1 MPFPR
6 FSGEKIMSITL
17 YTAPDCQRCKI
28 VKEFLAERGQEYT
41 AYDFK
46 DDKDIFNAYYRANRS
61 SIYRN
66 PEGVEFP
73 IFDDGTVIKQGT
85 GEILAYLLS
94 GRILE
99 ACVTRSELLH
109 GWISGLNVSACPAGQ
124 EDNFVTLVRLLA
136 KGGLTVELH
145 SDGRRADLLKT
156 VLDEGHVS
164 RMVLDV
170 VGPAGLYP
178 PIAGSG
184 VAQDDLK
191 QSIAA
196 SRAHADHLI
205 RILVSAYKGDDGA
218 MTHVTPMEA
227 ADAAKMVFE
236 ACGDRMLPVFIEA
249 QQAEGLE
256 ALEGQA
262 LLPYRSKVRASLVKA
277 EIRKPEAH

>member
-1 MPFPR
+1 
-6 FSGEKIMSITL
+6 MSITL
-17 YTAPDCQRCKI
+17 YTAPDCLRCKI

-41 AYDFK
+41 AFDFK
-46 DDKDIFNAYYRANRS
+46 ADKDIFNAYYRANRS
-61 SIYRN
+61 AIYRN

-73 IFDDGTVIKQGT
+73 IFDDGTVIRQGT

-94 GRILE
+94 GRVLE

-145 SDGRRADLLKT
+145 ADGRRADLLKR

-178 PIAGSG
+178 AVAGG
-184 VAQDDLK
+184 ELALDDLK
-191 QSIAA
+191 QSIALT
-196 SRAHADHLI
+196 RGHKDHLI
-205 RILVSAYKGDDGA
+205 RLVVSAYAGEGGA
-218 MTHVTPMEA
+218 LARVTPAEA
-227 ADAAKMVFE
+227 AEAAKMVLE

-249 QQAEGLE
+249 QQVQGLE
-256 ALEGQA
+256 KLEDQA

>member
-1 MPFPR
+1 
-6 FSGEKIMSITL
+6 MSITL
-17 YTAPDCQRCKI
+17 YTAPNCLRCKI

-46 DDKDIFNAYYRANRS
+46 DDKDIFNAYYRANRP

-73 IFDDGTVIKQGT
+73 IFDDGAVIKQGT

-94 GRILE
+94 GRVLE

-109 GWISGLNVSACPAGQ
+109 GWISGLNVSDCPEGQ

-145 SDGRRADLLKT
+145 SDGRRADLLKR
-156 VLDEGHVS
+156 VLDEGFVT

-170 VGPAGLYP
+170 VGPASLYP
-178 PIAGSG
+178 AVTGGELSL
-184 VAQDDLK
+184 DDLK
-191 QSIAA
+191 GSIAA
-196 SRAHADHLI
+196 TRAHADSLI
-205 RILVSAYKGDDGA
+205 RIYVAAYAGADGA
-218 MTHVTPMEA
+218 MTRVTPVEA
-227 ADAAKMVFE
+227 AEAAKMVFE
-236 ACGDRMLPVFIEA
+236 ACGDRMLPVFVEA
-249 QQAEGLE
+249 QQAQGLE

-262 LLPYRSKVRASLVKA
+262 LLPYRSKVRATLVKA
-277 EIRKPEAH
+277 DIRKSEAH

>member
-1 MPFPR
+1 
-6 FSGEKIMSITL
+6 MSITL
-17 YTAPDCQRCKI
+17 YTAPDCLRCKI

-41 AYDFK
+41 SFDFK
-46 DDKDIFNAYYRANRS
+46 EDKDIFNKYYRANRS

-73 IFDDGTVIKQGT
+73 IFDDGQVIKQGT

-94 GRILE
+94 GRVLE

-136 KGGLTVELH
+136 QGGLTVELH
-145 SDGRRADLLKT
+145 SDGRRADLLKR
-156 VLDEGHVS
+156 VLDEGFVS
-164 RMVLDV
+164 RMVLDI
-170 VGPAGLYP
+170 VGPAALYP
-178 PIAGSG
+178 AIVGGELSAE
-184 VAQDDLK
+184 DLK
-191 QSIAA
+191 QSIALT
-196 SRAHADHLI
+196 RAHADGLI
-205 RILVSAYKGDDGA
+205 RVLASAYAGGDG
-218 MTHVTPMEA
+218 MTRVSPAEA
-227 ADAAKMVFE
+227 GEAAKMVLD
-236 ACGDRMLPVFIEA
+236 ACGDRMLPVFVEA

-256 ALEGQA
+256 ALENQA

>member
-1 MPFPR
+1 
-6 FSGEKIMSITL
+6 MSITL
-17 YTAPDCQRCKI
+17 YTAPDCLRCKI

-41 AYDFK
+41 GYDFK
-46 DDKDIFNAYYRANRS
+46 ADKDIFNAYYRANRS

-73 IFDDGTVIKQGT
+73 IFDDGQVIKQGT

-94 GRILE
+94 GRVLE

-136 KGGLTVELH
+136 QGGLTVELH
-145 SDGRRADLLKT
+145 SDGRRADLLKR
-156 VLDEGHVS
+156 VLDEGFVS
-164 RMVLDV
+164 RMVLDI
-170 VGPAGLYP
+170 VGPAALYP
-178 PIAGSG
+178 TIVGGELSAE
-184 VAQDDLK
+184 DLK
-191 QSIAA
+191 QSIALT
-196 SRAHADHLI
+196 RAHADGLI
-205 RILVSAYKGDDGA
+205 RVLASAYAGGDG
-218 MTHVTPMEA
+218 MTRVSPAEA
-227 ADAAKMVFE
+227 GEAAKMVLD

-249 QQAEGLE
+249 QQADGLE
-256 ALEGQA
+256 ALENQA